1 MNRIFKKI
9 MIGILMVTILMIGSQ
24 AVANPSS
31 KKALLEIKYSTK
43 KFVLAA
49 ERAKISFKSYSK
61 QMVIVRI
68 YDSKSNLVATL
79 PKTSCNAKTT
89 KSVYWNGRKRVE
101 GEKTPGDYISSG
113 FYRAKVS
120 GASGSVL
127 SGKIQVLNGTKQIIS
142 KVVTSTSGFVG
153 EKGIQISFRVSKKQD
168 VFIRLIN
175 KAGKTAY
182 LKKMR
187 DVRAKRIMKL
197 TLSGR
202 ASAENQLGLEPNE
215 LLPVGE
221 YSIKISSNGA
231 KVVKKIKLLK
241 HFARVNQF
249 NVNQD
254 GATYI
259 ATWGSI
265 ENAVSY
271 EVRVHNLVTQKAQT
285 IKDGMGAYEDQV
297 VCNLSTFLA
306 GVGEYDLEL
315 YATGDEYHPRTK
327 VGVFRYAVLGKLGN
341 PKRVMFIESNKI
353 ISAYCDPVADA
364 DAYEIQV
371 FFNGV
376 LSKTFEA
383 EDASKYDVTQ
393 VVRENGFGDYTFQMK
408 AKSKSNKC
416 YSDSEFVLSD
426 TYKFTGNKT
435 PTDLT
440 VTKDAVG
447 VYTAHWSGIEGVN
460 YYCINLFVNGERDA
474 TVVSASNK
482 ATITEFV
489 PQKGVKYQLE
499 IYSLGNETHGESL
512 PSAKF
517 DFVA

>member
-1 MNRIFKKI
+1 MNRILRGFVI
-9 MIGILMVTILMIGSQ
+9 AFMMCALLVSGSQ
-24 AVANPSS
+24 TSAKQEVRKRP
-31 KKALLEIKYSTK
+31 LEIKYATK
-43 KFVLAA
+43 KFVIAA
-49 ERAKISFKSYSK
+49 GRAKISFKSLAK
-61 QMVIVRI
+61 QIVTVRI
-68 YDSKSNLVATL
+68 YDSKGKLVATL

-89 KSVYWNGRKRVE
+89 KSVYWNGRRRVE
-101 GEKTPGDYISSG
+101 GEMTPGDYISSG
-113 FYRAKVS
+113 FYRAKVT
-120 GASGSVL
+120 GTSGSVL
-127 SGKIQVLNGTKQIIS
+127 SGKIQAQNGAKQVIS
-142 KVVTSTSGFVG
+142 KVATTTRGFIG
-153 EKGIQISFRVSKKQD
+153 EKSVQISFCVSKKQD
-168 VFIRLIN
+168 VFVRILN
-175 KAGKTAY
+175 KAGKTAF

-187 DVRAKRIMKL
+187 DVKSKKVVKL
-197 TLSGR
+197 ILSGR
-202 ASAENQLGLEPNE
+202 ASAENQLGLEGNE
-215 LLPVGE
+215 LLKAGD

-231 KVVKKIKLLK
+231 TCVRKIRLLK

-265 ENAVSY
+265 EDAVSY
-271 EVRVHNLVTQKAQT
+271 EVRVCSLVTQRIQV
-285 IKDGMGAYEDQV
+285 IKDGMGAFEDQV
-297 VCNLSTFLA
+297 VCNLSSFLV

-315 YATGDEYHPRTK
+315 YATGDAYHPRTK
-327 VGVFRYAVLGKLGN
+327 VGVFSYSVLGKLEA
-341 PKRVMFIESNKI
+341 PKRVMFIENNKL
-353 ISAYCDPVADA
+353 ISAYCDPVSNA

-383 EDASKYDVTQ
+383 EGSSKYDVTQ
-393 VVRENGFGDYTFQMK
+393 VVRENGFGEYTFQMK
-408 AKSKSNKC
+408 AKSKSNSC

-426 TYKFTGNKT
+426 TYSFTGNKT

-447 VYTAHWSGIEGVN
+447 AYTAHWTGIEGVN
-460 YYCINLFVNGERDA
+460 YYCINLFVNGVRES

-512 PSAKF
+512 PSALF